1 MYSLESPRLLM
12 LKQRS
17 KLVNPSQWSVKTK
30 LILTASIPLML
41 LVPVVAVLLYAAGES
56 VYNKVL
62 VSKVRSDLV
71 IALQV
76 FERLQQSKLE
86 SVSAWAESAKLRNLL
101 ASNKAQIDPE
111 TLGAQV
117 EQMELSYL
125 RFIGLDGAIQS
136 TYPLNPNAPRLN
148 KDQLATIRER
158 ERLAQVILVQPEELN
173 AISPITE
180 RTASQ
185 PIFATSNASP
195 DGRDK
200 ETRGLM
206 VQVVTPL
213 YLEGVQLGW
222 LEGGVLLNKNFSLV
236 DNLSSLIYPSNALL
250 EGSQGSATIFLED
263 VRVSTTIELDE
274 NRRALGTRVSDVV
287 RQSVMGRG
295 EVWLE
300 RAFVVNNWYWAGY
313 APLTAPSGSRIGML
327 YVGFLEAPYA
337 ALKTQLLVLFLIAV
351 GCAILLGAV
360 MVNKLAK
367 VIFKPLGKMNSVM
380 TRQESGETQA
390 RVGRMHREDEFSEL
404 SKHFDDLLD
413 QLQARRLEL
422 ETINEELDAR
432 VSQRTAALHEA
443 NEKLRKAIEQVLA
456 TEKLALMGQLTAGVA
471 HEFNNPLAIMMGHLD
486 LLRMELN
493 GQSTNET
500 LVLLDSQ
507 IQRMQRIVQ
516 KLLQFCRP
524 DEGFQAEDVVDV
536 EQVISDSL
544 LFVQAELAQC
554 KARVQV
560 DYGTVQSVQI
570 SQTALQQTLVNLL
583 INASHA
589 VEAFAEQQPEDWM
602 PLIKI
607 STKDVLTEER
617 RAAVCIRVENNGPA
631 IPKTRQTQIFKM
643 FFTTKRDRKGSG
655 VGLSV
660 SKMLIQR
667 YGGNLTVISPVFSS
681 PVAHGV
687 AFEVTVLCQA
697 RLTSELL
704 QESIQI

>member
-1 MYSLESPRLLM
+1 MR
-12 LKQRS
+12 QFRS
-17 KLVNPSQWSVKTK
+17 KLTQPSAWSVKTK

-56 VYNKVL
+56 VYSKVL
-62 VSKVRSDLV
+62 ISKVRSDLV

-101 ASNKAQIDPE
+101 AESKARIEPE
-111 TLGAQV
+111 ILGAQV

-125 RFIGLDGAIQS
+125 RFIHMDGSIQS
-136 TYPLNPNAPRLN
+136 TYPLNPDAARLN

-158 ERLAQVILVQPEELN
+158 ERMAQVILVQPEELR
-173 AISPITE
+173 AISPVIE
-180 RTASQ
+180 KTAVQ
-185 PIFATSNASP
+185 AILPTSNASP
-195 DGRDK
+195 DGR
-200 ETRGLM
+200 ETESRGLM

-213 YLEGVQLGW
+213 YLEGIQLGW
-222 LEGGVLLNKNFSLV
+222 LEGGVLLNKNFALV

-337 ALKTQLLVLFLIAV
+337 ALKTQLLILFLIAV

-360 MVNKLAK
+360 LVNKLAK

-380 TRQESGETQA
+380 TRQQSGDTRA
-390 RVGRMHREDEFSEL
+390 RVGRMRRDDEFSEL
-404 SKHFDDLLD
+404 AKHFDDLLD

-422 ETINEELDAR
+422 ESINEELDAR

-443 NEKLRKAIEQVLA
+443 NDKLRKAIEQVLA

-486 LLRMELN
+486 LLRIELKDL
-493 GQSTNET
+493 GSNET
-500 LVLLDSQ
+500 LTLLDSQ

-524 DEGFQAEDVVDV
+524 DEDPQTQEMVDV

-544 LFVQAELAQC
+544 LFVKAELAQC
-554 KARVQV
+554 KAKVKV
-560 DYGTVQSVQI
+560 DHGTVQPIQM

-589 VEAFAEQQPEDWM
+589 IESFAEQQVDGWQ

-607 STKDVLTEER
+607 TTWDFLTNEGR
-617 RAAVCIRVENNGPA
+617 PAVCIRVENNGAA
-631 IPKTRQTQIFKM
+631 IPTSRQSQIFKM
-643 FFTTKRDRKGSG
+643 FFTTKRDGKGSG

-667 YGGNLTVISPVFSS
+667 YGGNMTVHSPVFSTPS
-681 PVAHGV
+681 PHGV
-687 AFEVTVLCQA
+687 AFEVSVLCQA
-697 RLTSELL
+697 RLTSEIL
-704 QESIQI
+704 QESVEI